1 MKLHLPV
8 ILRKNILNCL
18 FALAVSA
25 FGNAVTWAHPLGLDA
40 CESVFVWDNLE
51 DNKVFENSEGEQVA
65 FSAGKDVNFRKDAE
79 VTLGD
84 DIVAGTVQIDP
95 GASVTINMANYDL
108 VADCIEISGTL
119 DAGDILR
126 IKQGT
131 ILRVIESGVEPDII
145 IKSHLE
151 FDEGGVLWMHGTAD
165 MNGNSVTMTGDCS
178 LIITSPGDGRE
189 YELFSNVSCLLDAS
203 GAVVELNSENCKI
216 ENFFSTDSPG
226 SGFWKDGTLQLT
238 EDGSLKLI
246 RHDNEVKSP
255 LTIESRTLERE
266 YCFYESVECNN
277 VTDVT
282 EPEGRP
288 TAELSLSNN
297 GSISFEGNSATDGG
311 AMRVKSVMIEGNGGA
326 FFSGNQACAGGSIV
340 GESVMMNNNGRVCF
354 NGNVAEIAGGAIEGE
369 EIIIDNNGSVE
380 FFRNTVSEHG
390 YGGAISAENLVLSNN
405 YVVSFHGNSAC
416 SLDFGSQGGAIYGTY
431 GDTITL
437 DNNVSVIFSS
447 NTSSSSRFTALAGA
461 IYGGIGMEV
470 SLSDNSNVSFSENTA
485 SGMCALGGAICGNT
499 ETNILMDRNGSVV
512 FSGNKTISDGAE
524 ACGGAIYEGYESF
537 ISLKNNGSVEF
548 NENMVFSTGYL
559 ARGGAIDCP
568 GTIEINDNGSVT
580 FRENHASVES
590 MENAYGGA
598 IYTVENLNICN
609 NDSVLF
615 EKNVEKVGDTYR
627 LRSIYAGGSGCALS
641 LSAAAGKSIEFRDSV
656 YVGSGSTVNL
666 NADYTYLDDDGVSV
680 TVEQKGDILF
690 TGATTVDDLYEV
702 KGKVYGTDEEVL
714 ASRTTEVNA
723 LTNLYGGR
731 LRVEDGAI
739 YQGQGIMVHEGSAAT
754 VLVKDATLN
763 HDGFALTFNAGTTL
777 QVEGGSL
784 IVGDVL
790 MLAQSVLNLD
800 GEMTINGALTLGLGM
815 QLAGNVLTEVQN
827 LQVGQSI
834 TLVSGL
840 ESLAVQTQNLMR
852 SVEYTTVMD
861 GYEVQAS
868 EYFANLAGNSGLVMQ
883 YDSEGGTV
891 SITQTMAV
899 PEPTT
904 ATLSLLALAA
914 LAARRRRK

>member
-95 GASVTINMANYDL
+95 GASVTINMASYDL

-131 ILRVIESGVEPDII
+131 ILRVLESGVEPDII

-189 YELFSNVSCLLDAS
+189 YELFSNVSCLRDAS

-226 SGFWKDGTLQLT
+226 SGFWKDGILQLT

-380 FFRNTVSEHG
+380 FFRNTVSENG
-390 YGGAISAENLVLSNN
+390 YGGAISAEKLVLSNN

-416 SLDFGSQGGAIYGTY
+416 SLVFDSQGGAIYGTY
-431 GDTITL
+431 GDITL

-447 NTSSSSRFTALAGA
+447 NTSSSSCSTALAGA

-470 SLSDNSNVSFSENTA
+470 SLSDNSNVSFSENTT
-485 SGMCALGGAICGNT
+485 SGMSAAGGAIYGNT
-499 ETNILMDRNGSVV
+499 ETNIMMDRNGSVV

-524 ACGGAIYEGYESF
+524 AC
-537 ISLKNNGSVEF
+537 
-548 NENMVFSTGYL
+548 
-559 ARGGAIDCP
+559 
-568 GTIEINDNGSVT
+568 
-580 FRENHASVES
+580 
-590 MENAYGGA
+590 GGA

-627 LRSIYAGGSGCALS
+627 LRSIYADGSGCALS

-656 YVGSGSTVNL
+656 YVGSGATVNL

-690 TGATTVDDLYEV
+690 TGATTVDDLHEV

-731 LRVEDGAI
+731 LRVEDAAI

-777 QVEGGSL
+777 QVEGESL

-790 MLAQSVLNLD
+790 MMAQSVLNLD
-800 GEMTINGALTLGLGM
+800 GETTINGALTLGLGM

-834 TLVSGL
+834 MLVSGL
-840 ESLAVQTQNLMR
+840 ESLAVQTQSLMR

-868 EYFANLAGNSGLVMQ
+868 EYFANLAGNTGLVIR

-904 ATLSLLALAA
+904 VTLSLLALAA